1 MISVSLRVR
10 TSYNVTKI
18 QFLAFHILAIQS
30 QQNFTHTMMIAV
42 VTCAKSNR
50 DSVAWISVII
60 NESRM
65 YQSLV
70 KYSPADTQV
79 FAYLIF
85 TVEDDLEKREASLTM
100 FWNNQSR
107 CHRKHPA
114 QMPVCMTF
122 QQLQSAFFA
131 AWKCLNCVRVCKMT
145 YSKIAFKSIA
155 QRFASLLK
163 VIGKSSLL
171 QKKIIIHS
179 QSCPSQCGC
188 ASLYVCLLLSNQIR
202 LIYGLIINWNSL
214 FPLAITVIQ
223 FQPCGRPCPIYTS
236 LHLLT
241 VRANCRQ
248 QNFS

>member
-1 MISVSLRVR
+1 
-10 TSYNVTKI
+10 
-18 QFLAFHILAIQS
+18 
-30 QQNFTHTMMIAV
+30 
-42 VTCAKSNR
+42 
-50 DSVAWISVII
+50 
-60 NESRM
+60 M

-79 FAYLIF
+79 FSCLIF
-85 TVEDDLEKREASLTM
+85 TVEDDLEKKEASLTM
-100 FWNNQSR
+100 FWNNQST
-107 CHRKHPA
+107 CHQKHPP
-114 QMPVCMTF
+114 QMTVCMTL

-131 AWKCLNCVRVCKMT
+131 AWNCLNCVRVCKMA

-155 QRFASLLK
+155 QRFHHSWKSLVNHLSCK
-163 VIGKSSLL
+163 
-171 QKKIIIHS
+171 KKIIIHS
-179 QSCPSQCGC
+179 QSCPFQCGC

-202 LIYGLIINWNSL
+202 LIYGLVINWNSL